1 MILYIIG
8 TDYEAMAN
16 FVDWV
21 CESLVGWP
29 PFVNDEFTISDP
41 QDYEDRYVVVVT
53 IGDHVDDSIAVL
65 NYDEMFLGKD
75 ELHKVLAHIDR

>member
-8 TDYEAMAN
+8 TNLENMKK
-16 FVDWV
+16 FVNWV
-21 CESLVGWP
+21 SESLVGWP

-53 IGDHVDDSIAVL
+53 IGDNVDDSIAVL
-65 NYDEMFLGKD
+65 NYDEMFLGED